1 MKTSKQEILKTATY
15 FFIKKGYNGTSLA
28 EISSAVGIRKGS
40 LFSHIRSKEN
50 LYIDVLKSEIVA
62 INFKQEKYS
71 LQELI
76 DVYIQKLQEE
86 ISRLNNLFNND
97 ISLADYMIF
106 LLESSKRHQKSKE
119 RILSNSKKEIE
130 TWGYCL
136 QKAKETGEI
145 KANVDV
151 NLNAQLFYYV
161 FFGNFYLSA
170 ISNEINTE
178 LLKKS
183 YYQLYNTLKK

>member
-28 EISSAVGIRKGS
+28 DISSAVGIRKGS
-40 LFSHIRSKEN
+40 LFSHIKSKEN
-50 LYIDVLKSEIVA
+50 LYQDVLNVEIPT

-76 DVYIQKLQEE
+76 EIYIQKLQQE
-86 ISRLNNLFNND
+86 ISRLNNLFDND
-97 ISLADYMIF
+97 ISLTDYMLF
-106 LLESSKRHQKSKE
+106 LLESSKRHQNSKK
-119 RILSNSKKEIE
+119 RIENNSKKEIE
-130 TWGYCL
+130 TWVNCL
-136 QKAKETGEI
+136 QKAKEKGEI
-145 KANVDV
+145 KATVDV

-170 ISNEINTE
+170 ISNELNTE
-178 LLKKS
+178 QLKKS
-183 YYQLYNTLKK
+183 YYQLYDTLRK